1 MTNQTFTIL
10 DFADSCG
17 FCLSA
22 AFEQANAEPMQ
33 HEMAS

>member
-22 AFEQANAEPMQ
+22 AFELAYAEPMQ